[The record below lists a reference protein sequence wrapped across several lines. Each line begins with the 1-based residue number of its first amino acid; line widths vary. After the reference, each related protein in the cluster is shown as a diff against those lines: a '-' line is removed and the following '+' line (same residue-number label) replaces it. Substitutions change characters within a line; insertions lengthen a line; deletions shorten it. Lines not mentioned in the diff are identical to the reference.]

1 MNTRQVI
8 ITLYVVLLS
17 ALGLG
22 GGALLYDART
32 EFRQL
37 KATETT
43 LRAKLAEKEAQLK
56 EQQRILERLKTD
68 RDYVER
74 VMRKRLN
81 YVKPGETVFRFPED
95 L

>member
-8 ITLYVVLLS
+8 FTVYTVFFAGLAMAAGVLL
-17 ALGLG
+17 
-22 GGALLYDART
+22 YNAREEYRELKKT
-32 EFRQL
+32 E
-37 KATETT
+37 
-43 LRAKLAEKEAQLK
+43 AKLQATLVEKQAQLK

-74 VMRKRLN
+74 VIRRRLN

-95 L
+95 